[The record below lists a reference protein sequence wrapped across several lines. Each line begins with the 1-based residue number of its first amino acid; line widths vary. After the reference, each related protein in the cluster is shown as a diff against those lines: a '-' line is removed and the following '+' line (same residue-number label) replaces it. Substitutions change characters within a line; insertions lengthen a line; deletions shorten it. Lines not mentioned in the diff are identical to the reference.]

1 VVYAKN
7 PGALIMS
14 RPDQPQDQHQDQ
26 SKDRTR
32 QQTAWLE
39 IMSHSDQLLQ
49 SAKRQ
54 DWETLDQLHTR
65 REHLLDQFF
74 REALIEDLIP
84 TVQQDIKI
92 IRQQDNEIV
101 AMVKENRDQL
111 GAESKRLQLMKNR
124 VKEYLSADK

>member
-1 VVYAKN
+1 
-7 PGALIMS
+7 MS
-14 RPDQPQDQHQDQ
+14 PPDQPQSQSPDQG
-26 SKDRTR
+26 KDRTR
-32 QQTAWLE
+32 QQAAWLE

-54 DWETLDQLHTR
+54 DWEKLDQLHTS

-92 IRQQDNEIV
+92 IRQQDDEIV